1 MELRGGELRLNIPQP
16 TPAGSSIL
24 LSVAADDLRVVRR
37 LGSAKIVSA
46 KTCRFGGGACGQAIE
61 ALRGAFYAY
70 VNITNNG
77 SDDAEFQVPVL
88 LQHKQCHLL
97 SSPRRT
103 MCFYHPASDCRCP

>member
-37 LGSAKIVSA
+37 LGIAKIVSA

-70 VNITNNG
+70 VNITNDG
-77 SDDAEFQVPVL
+77 SDDAEFQARMRNVASHTLHTASPP
-88 LQHKQCHLL
+88 L
-97 SSPRRT
+97 SQT
-103 MCFYHPASDCRCP
+103 